1 MHEMSIAQSIFDIVI
16 GEIQKYDVTRV
27 LAVNLKVGKMS
38 AVVPSSLTFCWT
50 VLTEGGPLEGSLLN
64 IEEVPVQALC
74 EECGQEFQV
83 EEYRFVCPH
92 CGAEKV
98 KMISGRELAV
108 QDIEAE

>member
-27 LAVNLKVGKMS
+27 LAINLKVGKMS

-83 EEYRFVCPH
+83 EAYRFVCPH
-92 CGAEKV
+92 CGSEKV